1 MLKIYN
7 QYQKYGVK
15 DYYQNFS
22 EQYFNPHQDRIKSIY
37 IKHIKDIISRNTTIL
52 DIACGDG
59 LISRL
64 VNQYNQNNNVT
75 GTDPYFTNQYTKFN
89 FSFEDIAL
97 GKLNGYKYD
106 LVTCCYAFHLIDNTW
121 KYNFLTELASITSQ
135 FIIISP
141 SKKITI
147 DHPLW
152 TVIEEIRE
160 DKITL
165 KLFRKKF
172 GQKLN

>member
-7 QYQKYGVK
+7 QYQTHGVK
-15 DYYQNFS
+15 DYYQQFS
-22 EQYFNPHQDRIKSIY
+22 NKYFNPHQDRIKTIY
-37 IKHIKDIISRNTTIL
+37 IKYIKDMISRNTTIL

-64 VNQYNQNNNVT
+64 VDHYNQNHNVD

-97 GKLNGYKYD
+97 GKLNNCKYD
-106 LVTCCYAFHLIDNTW
+106 LVICCYAFHLIDKTW
-121 KYNFLTELASITSQ
+121 KYDFLTELASITTT
-135 FIIISP
+135 FVIITP

-152 TVIEEIRE
+152 TVIEEIRD
-160 DKITL
+160 DKITVI
-165 KLFRKKF
+165 KLFC
-172 GQKLN
+172 